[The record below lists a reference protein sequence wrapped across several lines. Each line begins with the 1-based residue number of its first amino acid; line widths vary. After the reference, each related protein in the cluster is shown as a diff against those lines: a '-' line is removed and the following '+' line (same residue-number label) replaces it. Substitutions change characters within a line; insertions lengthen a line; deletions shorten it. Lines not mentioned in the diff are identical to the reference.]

1 MTGSTLR
8 VERTHIIDAKLAER
22 RTDVLFSV
30 RLDGREREL
39 YLYLCSRPQSSPDHW
54 MALRLLGALLRIWED
69 YLSKNA
75 GAKKLPAIVPMVVT
89 HADGGWSSPLT
100 FRELLDLDEATFD
113 ELGAHLP
120 DFTFLLDDLS
130 SARAEDLHGRSM
142 TTLGRLTLFC
152 LKRARSSGDFLAEL
166 ARWRDSL
173 EDVLAAPN
181 GVVRSAP
188 CCAMFSRRADVQ
200 PEEVRDLTK
209 GLVSKARKL
218 S

>member
-1 MTGSTLR
+1 MMLPVRNHHDRLFGHVFSQPEHAEGELRLLLPAEVSAKLDWSTLR

-39 YLYLCSRPQSSPDHW
+39 YLYLLLEHQSSPDHW

-130 SARAEDLHGRSM
+130 SAPKTSTAGR
-142 TTLGRLTLFC
+142 
-152 LKRARSSGDFLAEL
+152 
-166 ARWRDSL
+166 
-173 EDVLAAPN
+173 
-181 GVVRSAP
+181 
-188 CCAMFSRRADVQ
+188 
-200 PEEVRDLTK
+200 
-209 GLVSKARKL
+209 
-218 S
+218 